1 MPRLSNSTYLLI
13 HQHLRQDWLTQ
24 SRIYSLIPPKDQRY
38 IHDFFRPS
46 EHLTDEELLAHR
58 RAVSRQ
64 HPSLP
69 HCAGRAVHRVVR
81 PVNHPELVRGRIRVY
96 PVLRPQVDV
105 EKFARALLM
114 TAREMQHRQTDSVDP
129 DVSCGP
135 RAS

>member
-13 HQHLRQDWLTQ
+13 HHHLRQDWLAQ

-58 RAVSRQ
+58 RAISKEQ
-64 HPSLP
+64 PSLP
-69 HCAGRAVHRVVR
+69 HCAGRAVHRMVN
-81 PVNHPELVRGRIRVY
+81 PVNHPELVRGRIRAY

-105 EKFARALLM
+105 EKFTRALLM
-114 TAREMQHRQTDSVDP
+114 TAREIQDRQDDSTDPKTS
-129 DVSCGP
+129 SGR